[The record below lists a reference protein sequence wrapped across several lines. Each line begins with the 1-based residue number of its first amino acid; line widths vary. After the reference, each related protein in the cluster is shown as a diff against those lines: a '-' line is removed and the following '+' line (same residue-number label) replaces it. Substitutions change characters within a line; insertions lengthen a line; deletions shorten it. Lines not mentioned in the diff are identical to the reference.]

1 MVFMTKNEIRTLMKE
16 KRNKLSDYQRNEL
29 NKKIQD
35 RLYALDYFKSYEMLF
50 TYVSFGSEADSL
62 AVIDTALKMGKRI
75 FVPRVEGKE
84 MNFYEIDSLNGLIRS
99 KFGILEPAGSK
110 SPYLFAPDD
119 GKKLMLLPGLA
130 FDRTGNRVGYGAG
143 YYDRY
148 LGRYPTDGWLK
159 IGFAFSFQVTD
170 KLPAFSNDIKVDYI
184 VTDQELV
191 ICK

>member
-1 MVFMTKNEIRTLMKE
+1 MKE

-35 RLYALDYFKSYEMLF
+35 RLYTLDYFKSYEMLF
-50 TYVSFGSEADSL
+50 TYVSFGSEADTL
-62 AVIDTALKMGKRI
+62 AVIDTALKMGKKV

-119 GKKLMLLPGLA
+119 GK
-130 FDRTGNRVGYGAG
+130 
-143 YYDRY
+143 
-148 LGRYPTDGWLK
+148 
-159 IGFAFSFQVTD
+159 
-170 KLPAFSNDIKVDYI
+170 
-184 VTDQELV
+184 
-191 ICK
+191 